1 MSRYLPGVSD
11 ETKNRLDKERG
22 SNFQS
27 SIANPSQTGFT
38 PIYNKDGGAMKN
50 IKMYQDASNIAEFEF
65 ALDESAR
72 EFETAYQ
79 AQQLQREQARAQF
92 IQAMQARDIQMNAQL
107 GAYEKNQELIA
118 NQLLFNQAG
127 AERALDDSRTVL
139 GNRLK
144 GIESQASEL
153 GFQQEESAI
162 NVGSQLAELDVA
174 DFQSQQDYELA
185 VSQARRRESLT
196 NASIQLQKDVDDS
209 RANFALKQRQDEAA
223 FNTQRIQLERA
234 QALGRARS
242 LGRKGSTAKQS
253 YQTISAISGINIS
266 QIEQQLLG
274 YETQAQAESG
284 FRDRQLTIST
294 DESRFARQAA
304 ERGAAANRDISKART
319 AITRD
324 RVLTLET
331 VANNRFALSAE
342 DLGESMIS
350 ALQGFEQQKQQIF
363 LDKFKADAQAYAARM
378 TEPQFADAPKEP
390 FKIPDVKFIPPPM
403 PIEVP
408 KGQVQKQPQQKTS
421 TLGKIL
427 QIGGLALAAAAIPV
441 SAGTLTIGLGASG
454 ALQGV
459 AGGAVLAGLGG
470 VATNAGSSGWF

>member
-11 ETKNRLDKERG
+11 ETKKRLDKERG
-22 SNFQS
+22 SNFNSAIPQP
-27 SIANPSQTGFT
+27 AQTGFS
-38 PIYNKDGGAMKN
+38 PRYQKDGGAQKN
-50 IKMYQDASNIAEFEF
+50 IKTYQDASNIAQYEF

-72 EFETAYQ
+72 EFETAYTT
-79 AQQLQREQARAQF
+79 QQLQRAQAREQF
-92 IQAMQARDIQMNAQL
+92 IQAMEARDIQMNAQL

-162 NVGSQLAELDVA
+162 NVGSQLAELDIA
-174 DFQSQQDYELA
+174 DFQSQQEYELA

-234 QALGRARS
+234 AALGRARS

-253 YQTISAISGINIS
+253 YQSISAISGINIS

-274 YETQAQAESG
+274 YETQAQTESG
-284 FRDRQLTIST
+284 FRNRQVSLSKA
-294 DESRFARQAA
+294 ESRFARRAA
-304 ERGAAANRDISKART
+304 EKGATANRDISKART
-319 AITRD
+319 GITRD
-324 RVLTLET
+324 RVLELET

-363 LDKFKADAQAYAARM
+363 LDKFKADAQAYASRM

-408 KGQVQKQPQQKTS
+408 KGQVQKQPQEKS
-421 TLGKIL
+421 SIFGKIL
-427 QIGGLALAAAAIPV
+427 SIGGMVLSAAAIPLT
-441 SAGTLTIGLGASG
+441 AGAAAPLTAAQGAYLAG
-454 ALQGV
+454 
-459 AGGAVLAGLGG
+459 GGAVLQG
-470 VATNAGSSGWF
+470 VGSSGWF

>member
-1 MSRYLPGVSD
+1 MSRYLPGTSKEKIKEL
-11 ETKNRLDKERG
+11 ETQRNDKYK
-22 SNFQS
+22 FQS
-27 SIANPSQTGFT
+27 SIADPAQTGFT
-38 PIYNKDGGAMKN
+38 PEYRKDGGAMKN
-50 IKMYQDASNIAEFEF
+50 IKMYQDASNIAAYEF

-92 IQAMQARDIQMNAQL
+92 IQAMEARDIQMNAQL

-118 NQLLFNQAG
+118 NQLLFNEAG
-127 AERALDDSRTVL
+127 AERALQDSKTVL

-174 DFQSQQDYELA
+174 DFQSQQEYDLA

-196 NASIQLQKDVDDS
+196 NAAIQLQSEVDQS
-209 RANFALKQRQDEAA
+209 RADFALKQRRDETA
-223 FNTQRIQLERA
+223 FQKQRIQLERA
-234 QALGRARS
+234 ATLGRARS

-253 YQTISAISGINIS
+253 YQSISAISGINIS

-284 FRDRQLTIST
+284 FRSRQVLQSKA
-294 DESRFARQAA
+294 ESRFARQAA

-324 RVLTLET
+324 RVLELET

-363 LDKFKADAQAYAARM
+363 LDKFKADAQAYASRM

-421 TLGKIL
+421 IFGKIL
-427 QIGGLALAAAAIPV
+427 QIGGMVASAVAIPLTAGATAPLTAAQGAALA
-441 SAGTLTIGLGASG
+441 GGG
-454 ALQGV
+454 ALLSGV
-459 AGGAVLAGLGG
+459 
-470 VATNAGSSGWF
+470 GSSGWF

>member
-11 ETKNRLDKERG
+11 ETKKRLEKERG
-22 SNFQS
+22 SNFKSAIPQP
-27 SIANPSQTGFT
+27 AQTGFS
-38 PIYNKDGGAMKN
+38 PKYQKDGGAMKN
-50 IKMYQDASNIAEFEF
+50 IKTFQDASNIADYEF

-79 AQQLQREQARAQF
+79 AQQLQRQQAREQF
-92 IQAMQARDIQMNAQL
+92 IQTMQARDIQMNAQL
-107 GAYEKNQELIA
+107 SAYEKNQELIA

-162 NVGSQLAELDVA
+162 NVGSQLAELDIA

-234 QALGRARS
+234 ATLGRARS

-253 YQTISAISGINIS
+253 YQSISAISGINIS

-274 YETQAQAESG
+274 YETQAQTESG
-284 FRDRQLTIST
+284 FRNRQVSLSKA
-294 DESRFARQAA
+294 ESRFARRVA
-304 ERGAAANRDISKART
+304 EKGATANRDISKART
-319 AITRD
+319 GITRD
-324 RVLTLET
+324 RVLELET

-363 LDKFKADAQAYAARM
+363 LDKFKADAQAYASRM

-408 KGQVQKQPQQKTS
+408 KGQVQKQPQQKTGVF
-421 TLGKIL
+421 GKIL
-427 QIGGLALAAAAIPV
+427 QIGGMVLSAAAIPLT
-441 SAGTLTIGLGASG
+441 AGAAAPLTAAQGAYLAG
-454 ALQGV
+454 
-459 AGGAVLAGLGG
+459 GGAVLQG
-470 VATNAGSSGWF
+470 VGSSGWF

>member
-11 ETKNRLDKERG
+11 ATKKKLEKERG

-27 SIANPSQTGFT
+27 AIPQPAQTGFS
-38 PIYNKDGGAMKN
+38 PRYQKDGGAMKN
-50 IKMYQDASNIAEFEF
+50 IKTYQDASNIADYEF

-72 EFETAYQ
+72 EFETAYTT
-79 AQQLQREQARAQF
+79 QQLQRQQAREQF
-92 IQAMQARDIQMNAQL
+92 IQMMQARDIQMNAQL

-174 DFQSQQDYELA
+174 DFQSQQEYELA

-234 QALGRARS
+234 ATLGRARS

-253 YQTISAISGINIS
+253 YQSISAISGINIS

-274 YETQAQAESG
+274 YETQAQTESG
-284 FRDRQLTIST
+284 FRNRQVSQSKA
-294 DESRFARQAA
+294 ESRFARQAA
-304 ERGAAANRDISKART
+304 ERGAAANRDISVART
-319 AITRD
+319 GITRD
-324 RVLTLET
+324 RVLELET

-408 KGQVQKQPQQKTS
+408 KGQVQKQPQQKTGVF
-421 TLGKIL
+421 GKIL
-427 QIGGLALAAAAIPV
+427 QIGGMVLSAAAIPF
-441 SAGTLTIGLGASG
+441 T
-454 ALQGV
+454 
-459 AGGAVLAGLGG
+459 AGGSAATAAALMGTGSLMTG
-470 VATNAGSSGWF
+470 VGSSGWF